1 MPLTKV
7 TSGVRTLG
15 TGEVTASNVENTFD
29 ISSKTVTLP
38 AASVTTHVTAFDDS
52 SVRNDIATLAL
63 HSAIADN
70 KAAHNLSNSF
80 IDQFEDSTGID
91 TTSSVTRDATSEYM
105 SAGSSVTP
113 DSNTLLYMSCDG
125 SDSGTTFTDEGPT
138 GHTLVTLGNAHTDT
152 TIKKFGT
159 ASLQMD
165 GTGDGVRVS
174 GSHVSGS
181 DFELDSSDWTLE
193 CWMYATSGAGEDYLM
208 SKIDNDRSNYNSLN
222 WQITHTSKI
231 MRIDLQPTG
240 DPSGGAQTMNT
251 TSHPSYD
258 TWHHVAVVREGNT
271 VTQYRDGNSVGTMS
285 FTEALY
291 PATGYN
297 FVIGTTDGSTYGFL
311 GYLDTIRVSDVA
323 RYSGSTYTVPSGPDA
338 TTSPFKYNQVNAL
351 SLIHI

>member
-138 GHTLVTLGNAHTDT
+138 GHTLVTLGNAHTD
-152 TIKKFGT
+152 
-159 ASLQMD
+159 
-165 GTGDGVRVS
+165 
-174 GSHVSGS
+174 
-181 DFELDSSDWTLE
+181 
-193 CWMYATSGAGEDYLM
+193 
-208 SKIDNDRSNYNSLN
+208 
-222 WQITHTSKI
+222 
-231 MRIDLQPTG
+231 
-240 DPSGGAQTMNT
+240 
-251 TSHPSYD
+251 
-258 TWHHVAVVREGNT
+258 
-271 VTQYRDGNSVGTMS
+271 
-285 FTEALY
+285 
-291 PATGYN
+291 
-297 FVIGTTDGSTYGFL
+297 
-311 GYLDTIRVSDVA
+311 
-323 RYSGSTYTVPSGPDA
+323 
-338 TTSPFKYNQVNAL
+338 L